1 MVVAITV
8 FVDDF
13 KLRTTEKL
21 LIWWSRE
28 VISLVHYLII
38 FMKSSSRLFF
48 LLTFNFIGVFLLNLL
63 GKIFP
68 AHNIHF
74 FLHILIIF

>member
-1 MVVAITV
+1 VVVAITV

-38 FMKSSSRLFF
+38 CMKSSSRLFS
-48 LLTFNFIGVFLLNLL
+48 LLTFNFIGVFFTEFAWKDIS
-63 GKIFP
+63 GS
-68 AHNIHF
+68 
-74 FLHILIIF
+74 